1 MFLSVLKKLLNLMK
15 IYNEDNDDGYFL
27 ELDIQYPVELHNVD
41 NDLPFLLERMNIEKH
56 MVNLHNQTKY
66 IRHERNQI

>member
-1 MFLSVLKKLLNLMK
+1 MK

-27 ELDIQYPVELHNVD
+27 ELDIQYPVELHNID

-56 MVNLHNQTKY
+56 MVNSHNQTKY